1 MATTD
6 IPAAGYR
13 YVPYAFQYSGGVEA
27 LPGHQI
33 ERVEFSKPLPLA
45 AGFDWIER
53 YLGAEGVPVTAF
65 CACELRSPGQFTEQ
79 GFIDFNRHYTGT
91 LLRWGV
97 MKTADDNPVARSNVI
112 PPIHGPSEPS
122 FYAFCFARP
131 AAGASGSFVIAGS
144 GEAGDVPRHTPSER
158 CATAR
163 SAPTPC
169 ATKPCSCWVGW
180 ESAWPRWER
189 VGGLHN
195 DPGIYGA

>member
-1 MATTD
+1 MRSST
-6 IPAAGYR
+6 
-13 YVPYAFQYSGGVEA
+13 GGVEA

-45 AGFDWIER
+45 TGFDWIER
-53 YLGAEGVPVTAF
+53 YLGAEGVPLTAF

-131 AAGASGSFVIAGS
+131 VAGQSGSFVIAGS
-144 GEAGDVPRHTPSER
+144 GEASDGSAPYAER
-158 CATAR
+158 IVATAR
-163 SAPTPC
+163 SAQTPC
-169 ATKPCSCWVGW
+169 ATRPCSCWGGW
-180 ESAWPRWER
+180 KSAWPRWGR
-189 VGGLHN
+189 AGPMHG
-195 DPGIYGA
+195 DPGVLGPRRARPTG